1 MEEGRESKFLH
12 IVIYFAFK
20 YFYPH
25 SSFYIGPAT
34 MIKLRSATSFK
45 HFGFM
50 TGVALVTL
58 VSAAHAQTP
67 LQQQTGIA
75 DPGRAQQDMIDSN
88 AFHPVSPAIS
98 IKQMELL
105 GIPEG
110 SDQIKLRVD
119 HVELDG
125 ASAISESELRSTY
138 ADKLG
143 SEISLAD
150 VYHMANNLTLKYR
163 EEGYILTQVVV
174 PPQII
179 EDGTVRL
186 QVVEGY
192 IHRATVQHGEGEGSM
207 AADLVKT
214 YTDKIVTGNA
224 LNVRNLE
231 HQLLLIN
238 DLPGVTAR
246 GVLSPSPDAPG
257 GADLLVVVE
266 RDPFDAIVGID
277 NYGSRYLGPITL
289 SAAATANSWLGMNEA
304 ISIQTALAPDSGEMR
319 YGALKYEQP
328 IGPWGTKA
336 SILGAVTDTDPGY
349 DLDQF
354 EVRGLSQLITLRV
367 DHPFIRTRSENLYG
381 HLSFDW
387 RNVRSSNNVEPT
399 RKDRIRMVRGGGEY
413 EFLDTLFGFGFNRV
427 GLEVSKGLDI
437 LGASEEDDFNMTRPG
452 ADPQASKLNADLQR
466 LQRITNNVNLLLA
479 GRGQLA
485 SHALLSSEEFGI
497 GGINNGRGYDPSEI
511 VGDEGISG
519 RAEVQWNNP
528 MDWQGGYVEKLQFF
542 TFLDSGRVWN
552 DDATTSAAKRDSLT
566 SVGGGVRLNFT
577 GDIESS
583 LGIAFPLTR
592 EVATQ
597 NDRDPKV
604 YFSLNKRF

>member
-1 MEEGRESKFLH
+1 
-12 IVIYFAFK
+12 
-20 YFYPH
+20 
-25 SSFYIGPAT
+25 
-34 MIKLRSATSFK
+34 MIKIRSALSIK
-45 HFGFM
+45 HMGLL

-58 VSAAHAQTP
+58 AAGVSGAHAQ
-67 LQQQTGIA
+67 LQQQTGVA
-75 DPGRAQQDMIDSN
+75 DPGRTQQDMIDSN
-88 AFHPVSPAIS
+88 VFRPSSPPIS

-110 SDQIKLRVD
+110 SDQIKLQLDR
-119 HVELDG
+119 VELDG
-125 ASAISESELRSTY
+125 ASALPESELRGAY

-143 SEISLAD
+143 SEITLAD

-163 EEGYILTQVVV
+163 DEGYILTQVVV
-174 PPQII
+174 PPQVI
-179 EDGTVRL
+179 EGGTVRL

-192 IHRATVQHGEGEGSM
+192 IHRASVQMGDDEGPM
-207 AADLVKT
+207 AANLIRT
-214 YTDKIVTGNA
+214 YTDKIITGNA
-224 LNVRNLE
+224 LNVRTLE

-238 DLPGVTAR
+238 DLPGVQAR
-246 GVLSPSPDAPG
+246 GILSPSPDAPG

-266 RDPFDAIVGID
+266 RDPLDGIVGID

-336 SILGAVTDTDPGY
+336 SILGSVTDTDPGY

-354 EVRGLSQLITLRV
+354 EVRGLSQLVTVRV
-367 DHPFIRTRSENLYG
+367 DHPFVRTRSENLYG
-381 HLSFDW
+381 HLLFDW
-387 RNVRSSNNVEPT
+387 RNVRSSNNVELT
-399 RKDRIRMVRGGGEY
+399 RKDRIRMVRAGGEY
-413 EFLDTLFGFGFNRV
+413 EFLDTLFGFGFNRF
-427 GLEVSKGLDI
+427 GLELSKGVNI
-437 LGASEEDDFNMTRPG
+437 MGASEEDDANMTRPS
-452 ADPQASKLNADLQR
+452 ADPQASKLNIDLQR
-466 LQRITNNVNLLLA
+466 LQRITGNVNLLLV

-485 SHALLSSEEFGI
+485 SHALLSSEEFGV

-511 VGDEGISG
+511 VGDEGITG
-519 RAEVQWNNP
+519 RAELQWNNP
-528 MDWQGGYVEKLQFF
+528 FEWQGGYVDKLQFF
-542 TFLDSGRVWN
+542 SFLDSGRVWN

-566 SVGGGVRLNFT
+566 SVGGGVRVNFT
-577 GDIESS
+577 GDVESS

-597 NDRDPKV
+597 KDHDPKV
-604 YFSLNKRF
+604 YFNLNKRF